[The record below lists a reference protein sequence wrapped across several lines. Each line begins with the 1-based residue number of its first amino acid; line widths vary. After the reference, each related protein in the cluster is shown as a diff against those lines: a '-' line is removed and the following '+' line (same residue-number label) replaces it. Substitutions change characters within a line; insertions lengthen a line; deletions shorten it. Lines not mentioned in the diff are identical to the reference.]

1 MVVYE
6 NEDFLNK
13 FDRVISVEMFE
24 HMKNYGALLRK
35 ISGLEFSHQKPFL
48 ICLNLPRWMAAGG
61 KLFVHIFTH
70 KWKPYHFK
78 DDWMARTFFTGE
90 RGGEGSLVLL

>member
-1 MVVYE
+1 M
-6 NEDFLNK
+6 
-13 FDRVISVEMFE
+13 S
-24 HMKNYGALLRK
+24 
-35 ISGLEFSHQKPFL
+35 P
-48 ICLNLPRWMAAGG
+48 GG

-90 RGGEGSLVLL
+90 RRGDIIVVSFCQSIKHKNFIILTVLTASKAVTCEFITYYCFN